1 MTGVQGHDLDYYFY
15 SLSKYHTALMA
26 NILLVQILILM
37 FSASKYDECECWRQ
51 GGGGGGG
58 GGGDQTDVKGY
69 HLITVL
75 ESWI

>member
-1 MTGVQGHDLDYYFY
+1 MTAVQGHDLDYYFY

-26 NILLVQILILM
+26 NIVLVQILILM
-37 FSASKYDECECWRQ
+37 FSASKYDECEYLSWRQ
-51 GGGGGGG
+51 EGGG

>member
-1 MTGVQGHDLDYYFY
+1 
-15 SLSKYHTALMA
+15 MA
-26 NILLVQILILM
+26 NIVLVQILILM
-37 FSASKYDECECWRQ
+37 FSASKYDECEYLSWRQ
-51 GGGGGGG
+51 EGGG

>member
-1 MTGVQGHDLDYYFY
+1 
-15 SLSKYHTALMA
+15 MA
-26 NILLVQILILM
+26 NIVLVQILILM
-37 FSASKYDECECWRQ
+37 FSASKYDECEYLSWRQ
-51 GGGGGGG
+51 EGGGGG